1 MLEVGNGDLTVAEQR
16 SHFALWCLLKSPLL
30 IGSDVRALPAAS
42 LSIMKT
48 TGLIG
53 VNQDALGVQGTLRA
67 ASAAAPAAPAAPAAS
82 AASAAS
88 DTVDHAALRAPPPS
102 STPSPSRGAPLPPR
116 ATAAAAAAAAAADD
130 MMTYCSTNGSATTPG
145 QQWRFEG
152 FDNQEQRRLVQAG
165 TNQCLARTAAAAAA
179 SKEQSG
185 AATASLT
192 RVGTKVCDE
201 KDAAQMWDFGRV
213 NETLSQ
219 VRDGANASSCLTYNG
234 TSLHMEGCRA
244 DAANCSTTRCR
255 FSTEVWQLWYLNSLA
270 QLSSSYTNF
279 PGGAP
284 PHSSAGAGAGAGGG
298 GGGGGDGDYLDVVP
312 RCLATQPWPAPQ
324 PPPPPP
330 AVDDSLPLQVW
341 AGPLAGGDFAVLLLN
356 TGNLTSNITARWA
369 DIGIGA
375 GVTVTATDLWTGRTV
390 DTATGSVTAE
400 VATHDNAAFRLS
412 PK

>member
-42 LSIMKT
+42 LSILKT
-48 TGLIG
+48 AGLVG

-67 ASAAAPAAPAAPAAS
+67 ASAAAPAAPAAS
-82 AASAAS
+82 AATSGTA
-88 DTVDHAALRAPPPS
+88 DHAAPRAPPPS
-102 STPSPSRGAPLPPR
+102 STPPPSRGALLPPR
-116 ATAAAAAAAAAADD
+116 ATAAAAAAAAAAADD
-130 MMTYCSTNGSATTPG
+130 MMTYCSTDGSATTPG

-165 TNQCLARTAAAAAA
+165 TNLCLARTAAAAAA
-179 SKEQSG
+179 SKEHSG
-185 AATASLT
+185 AAATAPLT

-201 KDAAQMWDFGRV
+201 KDAAQMWHFGRV

-234 TSLHMEGCRA
+234 LSLHMEGCRA
-244 DAANCSTTRCR
+244 DAANCSMTRCR

-284 PHSSAGAGAGAGGG
+284 PLSSAGAGAGGGAGGS
-298 GGGGGDGDYLDVVP
+298 GGDGDYLDVVP

-330 AVDDSLPLQVW
+330 AVDDYSLPLQVW

-375 GVTVTATDLWTGRTV
+375 GVTVTATDLWTGRAV